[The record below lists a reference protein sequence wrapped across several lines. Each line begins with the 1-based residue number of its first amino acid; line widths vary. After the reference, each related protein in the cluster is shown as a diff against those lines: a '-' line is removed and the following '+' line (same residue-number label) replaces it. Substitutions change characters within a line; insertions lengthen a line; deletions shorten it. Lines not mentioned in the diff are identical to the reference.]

1 MNDLINMTSSPLSS
15 DGSLFHDAARLCE
28 VLGKP
33 PEDLWSNEQL
43 YPLEKNFSEM
53 EMDYSRVIA
62 LLPPEKQS
70 YLQDFSKPEQEQ
82 TKALVLS
89 RL

>member
-1 MNDLINMTSSPLSS
+1 
-15 DGSLFHDAARLCE
+15 
-28 VLGKP
+28 
-33 PEDLWSNEQL
+33 
-43 YPLEKNFSEM
+43 
-53 EMDYSRVIA
+53 MDYSQVIA

-89 RL
+89 ALSTLSARSAKF